1 MKYWNGTGWCLE
13 VHSKIKIQN
22 SLRLSTGPESQM
34 KKEYLCPT
42 LQQHMEERGLS
53 EGQGTMTMD
62 SRKSNESDDYYSP
75 IVIFL
80 LK

>member
-1 MKYWNGTGWCLE
+1 MKYWNGTEWCLE
-13 VHSKIKIQN
+13 SHSKIKIQN
-22 SLRLSTGPESQM
+22 SLRLATGPESQM

-53 EGQGTMTMD
+53 EGQGTMTMN
-62 SRKSNESDDYYSP
+62 SRKSNGSDDHCPP